1 MRRWLTTIF
10 QRKPAEAVQ
19 AESWRLGN
27 PDAKHPYELQPD
39 HPMADVVSGMCFHA
53 TLQLRT
59 PLRILQRNGQVL
71 PLGTDLPDDFDQWM
85 GIWLPKTKSWVEL
98 GIDAAEADYEAS
110 AASHIGPVKPS
121 EYLPF
126 LLAIRE
132 VVEDQSLSF
141 AGRKA
146 GIEAVCRQTRF
157 QEFAERHGGSDEIIR
172 YFHPP
177 ILTVIPGLTAP
188 TREALI
194 AMGIRTVGT
203 IRLSSDKTLSGVKGL
218 GPAKIAGIR
227 AFCDA
232 YKGDPDAEHLMELE

>member
-27 PDAKHPYELQPD
+27 PDANHPYEVQVD
-39 HPMADVVSGMCFHA
+39 HPLADVVSGMCFHA

-59 PLRILQRNGQVL
+59 PLRILQRNGQIL
-71 PLGTDLPDDFDQWM
+71 PLGTDLPDDFEQWM
-85 GIWLPKTKSWVEL
+85 GIWVPRTKTFRDL
-98 GIDAAEADYEAS
+98 GLDIDEIPPSKVAS
-110 AASHIGPVKPS
+110 DIGPVNSS

-126 LLAIRE
+126 LVAIRE
-132 VVEDQSLSF
+132 VVEDQSLTI
-141 AGRKA
+141 ADRKI
-146 GIEAVCRQTRF
+146 GIETLCRHPKF
-157 QEFAERHGGSDEIIR
+157 QKFANLHGGSDEIFC

-177 ILTVIPGLTAP
+177 ILSVIPGLTAS

-194 AMGIRTVGT
+194 AMGIRTVGG
-203 IRLSSDKTLSGVKGL
+203 IRQLSDKALSGVKGF

-232 YKGDPDAEHLMELE
+232 YKGDISSEHRTELE